1 MKRMKIL
8 GMALAVGTFVSGL
21 LIALPAKAQ
30 SICTSACASPTPLPS
45 FTPTPIPT
53 PTGTVTTTPTPTPPA
68 VTPTPPASTPTPTT
82 PAEPTPTPTPTP
94 TPQTATS
101 VTGSIPLVIE
111 GRSCSLSTALVL
123 PLGSVLGY
131 ASLLGFSI
139 LGLISFR
146 KRR

>member
-8 GMALAVGTFVSGL
+8 GSMLIVGAFVSGL

-30 SICTSACASPTPLPS
+30 SLCTSACASPSPS
-45 FTPTPIPT
+45 YPPTYTPTPIPT
-53 PTGTVTTTPTPTPPA
+53 PTPTGTITTTPTPTPTTPPA
-68 VTPTPPASTPTPTT
+68 VTPTPPAPTPTT
-82 PAEPTPTPTPTP
+82 PAEPTP
-94 TPQTATS
+94 PQTATS
-101 VTGSIPLVIE
+101 ATSSIPLVIE